1 MTPPACYPEN
11 FPAAV
16 QGAGT
21 QEELPD
27 SLNKGG
33 RTKGPGEQS
42 DRIHS
47 TVLVKEEVHI
57 EKRSP
62 TDLQRFLQSSYVCE
76 GNCRSRRELK
86 SSGALCPCWDPTRLE
101 RLRTS
106 RHGGEL
112 VDNSP
117 LRRGNN

>member
-57 EKRSP
+57 ENAPPQTYRGSFSLP
-62 TDLQRFLQSSYVCE
+62 MCV
-76 GNCRSRRELK
+76 REIV
-86 SSGALCPCWDPTRLE
+86 GQ
-101 RLRTS
+101 
-106 RHGGEL
+106 GE
-112 VDNSP
+112 N
-117 LRRGNN
+117 